1 MSQHTPF
8 PAPATTDSAPLVNQL
23 LQFFEGLLPAP
34 APEGMLP
41 VGRGRPVTLQ
51 TAHLLLACVLLMI
64 RKSFTPAQ
72 IARTVL
78 IESVGAFAP
87 LLAVSRQL
95 VRQRLLALG
104 LAPFTELL
112 QRVQD
117 ALSGHSP
124 HPSACQLAPFASS
137 IVAVDQC
144 ELSAVAQ
151 LCEETR
157 VLPKKSERL
166 LVGKLSAIFDVG
178 RQQWR
183 HVQLLS
189 DAFGDGTL
197 NALLLLEDLPTGSLI
212 LADLGYF
219 GFQWFQYLSDQ
230 GHFWISRLKSKTR
243 YQIQHVLYQQDD
255 TLDALV
261 WLGVYRS
268 NQYPYLVRLVQYRHG
283 QQLFQYVTNVLDPV
297 RLPLPNVVRLY
308 ARRWD
313 IEMAFKLLKRTLG
326 LHLWWACER
335 VLVLQQLLLTLA
347 LAQVIHF
354 LQGEI
359 AQEAGVEPVEVS
371 VDILMKVLPQ
381 AQWPSPF
388 GLAQC
393 LVSHARQ
400 IGLIRPS
407 RSIPLELPQIPLH
420 EIIAPALDM
429 PCVRPAKR
437 TVRKTP
443 RHPRRTDPFDFR
455 FFPLLLI

>member
-1 MSQHTPF
+1 MPKHTPF

-23 LQFFEGLLPAP
+23 LQFFEDLLPAS
-34 APEGMLP
+34 APESTPP

-51 TAHLLLACVLLMI
+51 SAHLLLGCVLMMI
-64 RKSFTPAQ
+64 RKSFAPAQ
-72 IARTVL
+72 IARTLLLEPLGTFV
-78 IESVGAFAP
+78 P
-87 LLAVSRQL
+87 LLTGSRQL

-104 LAPFTELL
+104 LAPFTDLL
-112 QRVQD
+112 GQVQD
-117 ALSGHSP
+117 ALSRQSP
-124 HPSACQLAPFASS
+124 HKSACRLAPFASS
-137 IVAVDQC
+137 IVAVDQS
-144 ELSAVAQ
+144 ELSAVTQ

-157 VLPKKSERL
+157 ALPKKSERL
-166 LVGKLSAIFDVG
+166 LVGKLSAVFDVG

-189 DAFGDGTL
+189 DPFGDGTL
-197 NALLLLEDLPTGSLI
+197 NALLLLQDLPTGSLI

-230 GHFWISRLKSKTR
+230 GHYWISRLKSKTR
-243 YQIQHVLYQQDD
+243 YEIQHVLYQKND

-283 QQLFQYVTNVLDPV
+283 EQLFQYVTNVLDPA
-297 RLPLPNVVRLY
+297 RLPLPHVARLY

-335 VLVLQQLLLTLA
+335 VLVLQQLLLALA

-381 AQWPSPF
+381 AQWPAPF

-393 LVSHARQ
+393 LVAHARQ
-400 IGLIRPS
+400 VGLIRPS
-407 RSIPLELPQIPLH
+407 RSIQLELPQIPLH
-420 EIIAPALDM
+420 EILPPAPDL
-429 PCVRPAKR
+429 PYVRPAKR
-437 TVRKTP
+437 TVRKKP

>member
-1 MSQHTPF
+1 MPKHTPF
-8 PAPATTDSAPLVNQL
+8 PAPA
-23 LQFFEGLLPAP
+23 
-34 APEGMLP
+34 PESTPP

-51 TAHLLLACVLLMI
+51 SAHLLLGCVLMMI
-64 RKSFTPAQ
+64 RKSFAPAQ
-72 IARTVL
+72 IARTLLLEPLGTFV
-78 IESVGAFAP
+78 P
-87 LLAVSRQL
+87 LLTGSRQL

-104 LAPFTELL
+104 LAPFTDLL
-112 QRVQD
+112 GQVQD
-117 ALSGHSP
+117 ALSRQSP
-124 HPSACQLAPFASS
+124 HKSACRLAPFASS
-137 IVAVDQC
+137 IVAVDQS
-144 ELSAVAQ
+144 ELSAVTQ

-157 VLPKKSERL
+157 ALPKKSERL
-166 LVGKLSAIFDVG
+166 LVGKLSAVFDVG

-189 DAFGDGTL
+189 DPFGDGTL
-197 NALLLLEDLPTGSLI
+197 NALLLLQDLPTGSLI

-230 GHFWISRLKSKTR
+230 GHYWISRLKSKTR
-243 YQIQHVLYQQDD
+243 YEIQHVLYQKND

-283 QQLFQYVTNVLDPV
+283 EQLFQYVTNVA
-297 RLPLPNVVRLY
+297 RLY

-335 VLVLQQLLLTLA
+335 VLVLQQLLLALA

-381 AQWPSPF
+381 AQWPAPF

-393 LVSHARQ
+393 LVAHARQ
-400 IGLIRPS
+400 VGLIRPS
-407 RSIPLELPQIPLH
+407 RSIQLELPQIPLH
-420 EIIAPALDM
+420 EILPPAPDL
-429 PCVRPAKR
+429 PYVRPAKR
-437 TVRKTP
+437 TVRKKP

>member
-1 MSQHTPF
+1 MQQHTPF

-23 LQFFEGLLPAP
+23 LQFFEGLLPAS
-34 APEGMLP
+34 APEGTLP
-41 VGRGRPVTLQ
+41 VGRGRPITLS
-51 TAHLLLACVLLMI
+51 TAHLLLSCVLLMI

-78 IESVGAFAP
+78 LEPVGAFAP
-87 LLAVSRQL
+87 LLTASRQL

-104 LAPFTELL
+104 LAPFTDLL

-117 ALSGHSP
+117 ALSGQRP
-124 HPSACQLAPFASS
+124 HPSACTLAPFASS

-144 ELSAVAQ
+144 KLSAVAQ

-166 LVGKLSAIFDVG
+166 LVGKLSAVFDVV

-189 DAFGDGTL
+189 DPFGDGTL

-219 GFQWFQYLSDQ
+219 GFQWFQYLSDG
-230 GHFWISRLKSKTR
+230 GHFWISRLKSTTR
-243 YQIQHVLYQQDD
+243 YEIQHILYQQGD

-283 QQLFQYVTNVLDPV
+283 QQLFQYVTNVLDPA

-308 ARRWD
+308 ARSFD

-335 VLVLQQLLLTLA
+335 VLVLQQLLLALA

-407 RSIPLELPQIPLH
+407 RSIQLELPQIPLQ
-420 EIIAPALDM
+420 EIIPPALDM